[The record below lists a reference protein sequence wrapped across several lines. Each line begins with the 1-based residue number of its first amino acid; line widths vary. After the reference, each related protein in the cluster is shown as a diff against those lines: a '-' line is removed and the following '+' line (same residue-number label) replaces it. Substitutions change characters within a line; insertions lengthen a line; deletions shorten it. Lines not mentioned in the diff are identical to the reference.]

1 MLEFFNLSSYLCKV
15 RDARKM
21 LVNQHGAQ
29 KTGLQGSVR
38 EVVHIPRAAHGSL
51 ASPSLSL
58 LLPWVEAS
66 FLRKMKYAFLEI
78 I

>member
-58 LLPWVEAS
+58 LLP
-66 FLRKMKYAFLEI
+66 
-78 I
+78 